1 MTLTSIENVRCIDQP
16 EWDERVASFADYNY
30 RQLWPFGE
38 ASARRIRASC
48 EHVAIETREGVIGLA
63 DVRIKRLPVTGG
75 IAYITGGPI
84 VRQKV
89 VPKVHEE
96 ALRLSLQALRREYV
110 EKRGLILRI
119 APAAGSDIWQAAQ
132 ERAFASV
139 GFTACDT
146 MRKYHTVLLDVDRPA
161 PEIRAGFSQKWR
173 NCLNAS
179 ERSGLTVET
188 GIGTSLFREFGCLFT
203 ETRKRKEFSVDLDA
217 AFFEALQSDL
227 VGSDQFV
234 LTIARLNGE
243 PVAGHVASLLGDTCV
258 YLLGASNAAGR
269 GAKASYLLQW
279 KVIEE
284 AQRRGCTHYDL
295 GGIDIEANPGVAR
308 FKGRMGG
315 RTMQAS
321 GPFEL
326 PPRGLNRV
334 LTRSA
339 EKLYRI
345 VRGDRPAQKLRHE
358 KNMPQETSDLAWC
371 FRRLDEAG
379 NSGSR

>member
-1 MTLTSIENVRCIDQP
+1 MTSTDLENVSRIDRAA
-16 EWDERVASFADYNY
+16 WDQRAVSFADYNY

-38 ASARRIRASC
+38 ASARRIGATC

-63 DVRIKRLPVTGG
+63 DVRIKRLPVAGG

-84 VRQKV
+84 VRQKDA
-89 VPKVHEE
+89 PLSPEE
-96 ALRLSLQALRREYV
+96 TLRLFLQALRREYV

-119 APAAGSDIWQAAQ
+119 APAAGKENWQAAQ
-132 ERAFASV
+132 ARAFASA
-139 GFTACDT
+139 GFTTCDA
-146 MRKYHTVLLDVDRPA
+146 MRKYRTVLLDLDRRA

-173 NCLNAS
+173 NCLNAA

-188 GIGTSLFREFGCLFT
+188 GIGTSLFREFGRLFA

-217 AFFEALQSDL
+217 AFYEALQFDL
-227 VGSDQFV
+227 VGRDQFV

-243 PVAGHVASLLGDTCV
+243 PVAGHVASMLGDTCV

-284 AQRRGCTHYDL
+284 ARQRGCILYDL
-295 GGIDIEANPGVAR
+295 GGIDVKANPGVAR
-308 FKGRMGG
+308 FKQRMGG
-315 RTMQAS
+315 SVVLAP
-321 GPFEL
+321 GPYEL
-326 PPRGLNRV
+326 PPRGLNRI

-339 EKLYRI
+339 ERLYRF
-345 VRGDRPAQKLRHE
+345 VRGNRKRAK
-358 KNMPQETSDLAWC
+358 TA
-371 FRRLDEAG
+371 A
-379 NSGSR
+379 